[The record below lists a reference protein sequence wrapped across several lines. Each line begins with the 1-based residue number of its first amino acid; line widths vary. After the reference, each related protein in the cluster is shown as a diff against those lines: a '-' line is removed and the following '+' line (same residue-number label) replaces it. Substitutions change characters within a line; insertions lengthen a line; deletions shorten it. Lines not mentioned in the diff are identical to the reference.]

1 MKKWLLVFVSLLLVF
16 AMGACS
22 TQTETTEAPDTTEAA
37 TEAQETEAPEETEAE
52 FVQTED
58 EEAQT
63 PADALIAFT
72 KAELDKQLAPLPESG
87 QNEKVGALII
97 SLTNP
102 FWVNMENRY
111 MEAAEEL
118 GIQLEVLSG
127 TTEGDTTS
135 QLETLMTM
143 ATKDYDAIIL
153 SPIEGTNLI
162 PGIVQANQNE
172 IPVINLG
179 PGVDEEALQE
189 AGGHLDGKITVNFEE
204 QGEMVANDMIGR
216 LPDGGQVAILQGLS
230 GAGQSEGRTAGAQ
243 RVFEA
248 NDTMELVAVQPCDW
262 DATIAYDA
270 TKDIITANPDLKGIF
285 AVNDVMALAAVEAL
299 KSEGREDVLVYG
311 VDFTDDAKAA
321 IQAGEMTGSV
331 TYSTEIYTQAGLMM
345 AMKIAQG
352 QELTEPVYCPL
363 TLVTV
368 DTVDQYED
376 WR

>member
-37 TEAQETEAPEETEAE
+37 TEAQETEAPEENEAE
-52 FVQTED
+52 SVQTED

>member
-52 FVQTED
+52 SVQTED

-243 RVFEA
+243 RVFET

>member
-37 TEAQETEAPEETEAE
+37 TQAQETEAPEETEAE
-52 FVQTED
+52 SVQTED

-230 GAGQSEGRTAGAQ
+230 GAGQSEGRTASAQ

>member
-52 FVQTED
+52 SVQTED

-189 AGGHLDGKITVNFEE
+189 AGGHLTGKS
-204 QGEMVANDMIGR
+204 
-216 LPDGGQVAILQGLS
+216 P
-230 GAGQSEGRTAGAQ
+230 
-243 RVFEA
+243 
-248 NDTMELVAVQPCDW
+248 
-262 DATIAYDA
+262 
-270 TKDIITANPDLKGIF
+270 
-285 AVNDVMALAAVEAL
+285 
-299 KSEGREDVLVYG
+299 
-311 VDFTDDAKAA
+311 
-321 IQAGEMTGSV
+321 
-331 TYSTEIYTQAGLMM
+331 
-345 AMKIAQG
+345 
-352 QELTEPVYCPL
+352 
-363 TLVTV
+363 
-368 DTVDQYED
+368 
-376 WR
+376 

>member
-37 TEAQETEAPEETEAE
+37 TQAQETEAPEETEAE
-52 FVQTED
+52 SVQTED

>member
-22 TQTETTEAPDTTEAA
+22 TQTEPTEAPDTTEAA

-52 FVQTED
+52 SVQTED

>member
-37 TEAQETEAPEETEAE
+37 TQAQETEAPEETEAE
-52 FVQTED
+52 SVQTED

-285 AVNDVMALAAVEAL
+285 AVNDVMASRIFFRFLAVR
-299 KSEGREDVLVYG
+299 KC
-311 VDFTDDAKAA
+311 
-321 IQAGEMTGSV
+321 GEYNVSAMPTRSKTPVNKNSV
-331 TYSTEIYTQAGLMM
+331 
-345 AMKIAQG
+345 
-352 QELTEPVYCPL
+352 V
-363 TLVTV
+363 
-368 DTVDQYED
+368 
-376 WR
+376 

>member
-52 FVQTED
+52 SVQTED